1 VLALRDRAEVL
12 VLQQW
17 LELSNQA
24 VNMNIR
30 FTAGLPLLQGVETL
44 TKPKL
49 KALVRSDMC

>member
-1 VLALRDRAEVL
+1 MLALRDRAEVL